1 MTSKIGKICI
11 LAGTM
16 MILAA
21 GLLLLKN
28 QHQAETAGQA
38 AAAAFL
44 EIQQT
49 APADTASGEEPT
61 VEIDGL
67 TYIGTVSIPAI
78 DRELPVLAR
87 WNTADA
93 KKAPCRYTGSVLT
106 DDLIIAGHSY
116 ASHFGRLNRLKP
128 GDEVVFTNAAGVGFK
143 KIVVTNAAGVAY
155 RYQVADQELIR
166 GTDTAS
172 MQAGDWPLTLF
183 TCNYG
188 GTMRVT
194 VRCVHE

>member
-1 MTSKIGKICI
+1 M
-11 LAGTM
+11 
-16 MILAA
+16 
-21 GLLLLKN
+21 
-28 QHQAETAGQA
+28 
-38 AAAAFL
+38 
-44 EIQQT
+44 
-49 APADTASGEEPT
+49 
-61 VEIDGL
+61 
-67 TYIGTVSIPAI
+67 
-78 DRELPVLAR
+78 LAR

-116 ASHFGRLNRLKP
+116 ASHFGHLKRLKP
-128 GDEVVFTNAAGVGFK
+128 GDEVIFTNAAG
-143 KIVVTNAAGVAY
+143 IVY

-166 GTDTAS
+166 GTDIDS

>member
-1 MTSKIGKICI
+1 MGYEQSV
-11 LAGTM
+11 LRRA
-16 MILAA
+16 
-21 GLLLLKN
+21 
-28 QHQAETAGQA
+28 TAR
-38 AAAAFL
+38 L
-44 EIQQT
+44 EAQRK
-49 APADTASGEEPT
+49 AREEAQERLRS
-61 VEIDGL
+61 EIYAKL
-67 TYIGTVSIPAI
+67 PRVAAI
-78 DRELPVLAR
+78 DRELPVLAQ

-128 GDEVVFTNAAGVGFK
+128 GDEVIF
-143 KIVVTNAAGVAY
+143 TNAAGVAY